1 MKLHPSFKKH
11 LPQIVMLLKA
21 HKIANA
27 CVFGSVLTS
36 NFHKES
42 DVDFIV
48 NLEEGIEPA
57 EAGTHLWNLYDNL
70 KELLNREVDILTER
84 SLKNPY
90 LIEEINKSKLPI
102 YGY

>member
-1 MKLHPSFKKH
+1 MIHPDFNSY
-11 LPQIVMLLKA
+11 LPQVIQLLKA

-27 CVFGSVLTS
+27 CVFGSVLTQD
-36 NFHKES
+36 FTKES

-48 NLEEGIEPA
+48 NLEEGLAPV
-57 EAGTHLWNLYDNL
+57 EAGTHLWNLYDDL
-70 KELLNREVDILTER
+70 KILLNREVDILTER

-90 LIEEINKSKLPI
+90 LIQEINNTKLPI

>member
-1 MKLHPSFKKH
+1 MLHPSFKAY
-11 LPQIVMLLKA
+11 LPQIVRLLKA

-27 CVFGSVLTS
+27 CVFGSVLTQK
-36 NFHKES
+36 FDVTS

-57 EAGTHLWNLYDNL
+57 EAGTHLWNLHDDL
-70 KELLNREVDILTER
+70 RLLLNRDVDILTER

-90 LIEEINKSKLPI
+90 LIQEINNTKLPI

>member
-1 MKLHPSFKKH
+1 MLHPTFKEHLPKVIDLLKLH
-11 LPQIVMLLKA
+11 
-21 HKIANA
+21 KIKNA

-36 NFHKES
+36 EFDKES

-48 NLEEGIEPA
+48 NLEDGIEPV
-57 EAGTHLWNLYDNL
+57 EAGTHLWDLYDGL
-70 KELLNREVDILTER
+70 RALLGREVDILTER

-90 LIEEINKSKLPI
+90 FIKEINTNKLPI